1 MVKQKMLVKSK
12 RDMRHKAI
20 ISYQTLVIMVG
31 YQKVAWEKHW
41 VAIFDKQ
48 DQTEDQRSPHFS
60 PLPDSDFTV
69 TIHLL
74 RKMTGLLRVAYFNVK
89 RKTRHH
95 QLTSLSSVADPP
107 LAFWLGN
114 RVKFYYVMSF
124 SCSSSIPSGADS
136 SGLKD
141 WGEFHRDLAIIL
153 TNRRCW
159 SIGQDWRLHIVL
171 VDLSSPERRLLPKWA
186 RVCRVIQDAGGILVD
201 ASEGTVGWVLER
213 RSLWCLRCHLHA
225 QPGREVRLLALHVDE
240 LGLGLGKLG
249 LELAHLLLEVAYRPC
264 TAIDGVPDPCASLIH
279 HACHRIGPL
288 RFWEILQ
295 IWHLVHLGIQLEVKT
310 YISYRFL
317 SHHTRRLKKKSW
329 IFLTQTQTGQG
340 LQSRAFLNHHCSAI
354 IISEGA
360 FPPRNTVK
368 ASLVIVDDPA
378 LAIFFSMLIPY
389 CMTCREAD
397 WAYSE

>member
-171 VDLSSPERRLLPKWA
+171 VDRVKSRASSAPKVSTGLSGHPGCWGHFGGCEWGNCRLSAGTTEPVVPALP
-186 RVCRVIQDAGGILVD
+186 
-201 ASEGTVGWVLER
+201 S
-213 RSLWCLRCHLHA
+213 
-225 QPGREVRLLALHVDE
+225 
-240 LGLGLGKLG
+240 
-249 LELAHLLLEVAYRPC
+249 PC
-264 TAIDGVPDPCASLIH
+264 TAWPRGSPAGTACRRARPGPWQVGPGARSLASGGGISPLH
-279 HACHRIGPL
+279 SHRRGP
-288 RFWEILQ
+288 
-295 IWHLVHLGIQLEVKT
+295 G
-310 YISYRFL
+310 
-317 SHHTRRLKKKSW
+317 
-329 IFLTQTQTGQG
+329 
-340 LQSRAFLNHHCSAI
+340 
-354 IISEGA
+354 
-360 FPPRNTVK
+360 
-368 ASLVIVDDPA
+368 SL
-378 LAIFFSMLIPY
+378 
-389 CMTCREAD
+389 C
-397 WAYSE
+397 